1 MNRSTYLPRMP
12 DAPGKSSSCSKP
24 RRARRL
30 EGLSLDNPLCFAL
43 YALSLAATT
52 VYRPLLSGPGLTYP
66 QYTDLAYAYAHA
78 HAHAHACG
86 PAVEPA
92 CARRQ

>member
-1 MNRSTYLPRMP
+1 MNRSTHLPRMP
-12 DAPGKSSSCSKP
+12 DAPGKSSTCSKP

-43 YALSLAATT
+43 YAPSLAATT

-66 QYTDLAYAYAHA
+66 QYTDLAYA
-78 HAHAHACG
+78 HAHACG

>member
-1 MNRSTYLPRMP
+1 MGQKAGKKWTAEAVSQPTFPKP
-12 DAPGKSSSCSKP
+12 D
-24 RRARRL
+24 RL
-30 EGLSLDNPLCFAL
+30 LDNPLCFAL

-66 QYTDLAYAYAHA
+66 QYTDLAYAYAYA
-78 HAHAHACG
+78 YAHACG